1 MNKQLSKE
9 HRMIRVDLLR
19 RRETLARSGQQERR
33 TLREGGEKAVTS
45 VRDEADLS
53 ELDLQAELDLAL
65 LEIRTETIRHI
76 DRAIQRI
83 DAGIYGI
90 CKECGG
96 RIPAARLNALPFA
109 EECVDCANEHDVPAG
124 RRRPA
129 LWASHAPH
137 AFV

>member
-1 MNKQLSKE
+1 MNRQLSQQQ
-9 HRMIRVDLLR
+9 RMIREDLLR
-19 RRETLARSGQQERR
+19 RREALARSGQQERR

-45 VRDEADLS
+45 VQDEADLS
-53 ELDLQAELDLAL
+53 ELDLQTELDLAL
-65 LEIRTETIRHI
+65 LEIRTETIRHL
-76 DRAIQRI
+76 DRAIERI

-90 CKECGG
+90 CDECGG

-109 EECVDCANEHDVPAG
+109 EECVDCANELDVSAG